1 MKQRI
6 FTVLLLSAISMV
18 ACRKNTVDL
27 TLKQYDQVQINNY
40 ISARGLT
47 NYLKDTV
54 GGDTTGMYYKIVSKG
69 SGPALAYSDKVS
81 FVFSLSTLD
90 GQYSSPDT
98 IANHFDDYAGHVVQ
112 SSLPLGLQLAIINDL
127 KYRGA
132 SAHILI
138 PSHLAYGTSGYG
150 TGSSQVAN
158 SKVPG
163 NASLDYYVHII
174 GNTATDNQA
183 TYDDQ
188 VIRSYMTAN
197 NLTGY
202 TKTKSGLYYSILTPA
217 TSASPITMNS
227 TVTCTYT
234 GQELDGVIFDS
245 SFNGANIATIGVA
258 GLVAGVQEGFTNY
271 AGAGTKISLLI
282 PSGLAYGE
290 TPQRSI
296 PINSCLR
303 FTFQIITVTP

>member
-6 FTVLLLSAISMV
+6 FTILLLSAISMV
-18 ACRKNTVDL
+18 SCRKNTVDL
-27 TLKQYDQVQINNY
+27 TLKQYDQVQISNY
-40 ISARGLT
+40 ITARGLSS
-47 NYLKDTV
+47 YLKDTV

-69 SGPALAYSDKVS
+69 AGPALSYSDKVS

-90 GQYSSPDT
+90 GQYTSPDT
-98 IANHFDDYAGHVVQ
+98 INNHYDNFVGHISQ
-112 SSLPLGLQLAIINDL
+112 NNLPFGLQLAIINNL
-127 KYRGA
+127 KFRGA
-132 SAHILI
+132 SAHLLI
-138 PSHLAYGTSGYG
+138 PSHLAYGTVGSG

-158 SKVPG
+158 SKIGG
-163 NASLDYYVHII
+163 NESLDYYVHII

-188 VIRSYMTAN
+188 VIRSYITAN

-202 TKTKSGLYYSILTPA
+202 TKTKSGLYYSILTQA
-217 TSASPITMNS
+217 TSSNPITQNS

-234 GQELDGVIFDS
+234 GQLFDGILFDYIH
-245 SFNGANIATIGVA
+245 NGTNTATLPVG
-258 GLVAGVQEGFTNY
+258 GLVSGVQEAFINY

-290 TPQRSI
+290 TPSQGI

-303 FTFQIITVTP
+303 FTFQIITVSP